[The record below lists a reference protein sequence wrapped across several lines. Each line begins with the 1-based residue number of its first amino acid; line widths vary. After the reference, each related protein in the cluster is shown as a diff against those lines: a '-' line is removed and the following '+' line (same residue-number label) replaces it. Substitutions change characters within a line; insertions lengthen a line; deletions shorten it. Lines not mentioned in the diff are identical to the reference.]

1 MPPPMSRRTFLAAG
15 ASAVALA
22 ACGSSATSTSTTS
35 ATTTS
40 SSGVAALNLAQF
52 FPDGLLLTGS
62 PQRLPFGLADK
73 DGALVNTNGTL
84 QVTIVG
90 PDGKTLSGSGPVTGH
105 ADGLPRPYWPIV
117 FTPPA
122 PGIYEIRGSFNGV
135 ATAPVH
141 VQARSTGEVPS
152 PGQPMIPLDT
162 PTVADQRGV
171 QLLCTNTP
179 VCPLHDVTLTEAIA
193 EKRPLA
199 FLLATPRFCQVAVC
213 GPVLDV
219 LLGARDAFPQVRML
233 HTEPYP
239 TEQAASALSP
249 VTPFVTTYHLNY
261 EPVLFL
267 AKPDGTIAE
276 RLDTIFDAVELKDA
290 LTRLVG

>member
-1 MPPPMSRRTFLAAG
+1 
-15 ASAVALA
+15 
-22 ACGSSATSTSTTS
+22 
-35 ATTTS
+35 
-40 SSGVAALNLAQF
+40 
-52 FPDGLLLTGS
+52 
-62 PQRLPFGLADK
+62 
-73 DGALVNTNGTL
+73 
-84 QVTIVG
+84 
-90 PDGKTLSGSGPVTGH
+90 
-105 ADGLPRPYWPIV
+105 
-117 FTPPA
+117 
-122 PGIYEIRGSFNGV
+122 
-135 ATAPVH
+135 
-141 VQARSTGEVPS
+141 
-152 PGQPMIPLDT
+152 MIPVDT

-171 QLLCTNTP
+171 QLLCTNNP
-179 VCPLHDVTLTEAIA
+179 VCPLHDITLTEAIA

-219 LLGARDAFPQVRML
+219 LLRARDAFPQVRML

-239 TEQAASALSP
+239 TEQAASTQSP
-249 VTPFVTTYHLNY
+249 VTPFVSAYKLSY